1 MHNNISIPI
10 LKPNFKQTVS
20 EKHII
25 QDTPASDTPKNN
37 KKNHRTAYSITS
49 AAIAS
54 FVIGGLI
61 YRHNRRKKIIADLE
75 KMSREFEEAQKK
87 EFEKSMNGKKFL
99 IKLTKNLKKPEKNM
113 TRLFSKTH
121 LIKHTIGR
129 LNTKKCMKRCT
140 IGKKNLKKKIGNFTK
155 I

>member
-87 EFEKSMNGKKFL
+87 EFEKSM
-99 IKLTKNLKKPEKNM
+99 
-113 TRLFSKTH
+113 
-121 LIKHTIGR
+121 
-129 LNTKKCMKRCT
+129 
-140 IGKKNLKKKIGNFTK
+140 KKNF
-155 I
+155 